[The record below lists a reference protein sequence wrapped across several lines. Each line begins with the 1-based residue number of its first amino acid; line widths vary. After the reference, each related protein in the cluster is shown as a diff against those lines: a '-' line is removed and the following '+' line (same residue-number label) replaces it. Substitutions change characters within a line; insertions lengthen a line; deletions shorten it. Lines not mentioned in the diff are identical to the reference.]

1 MITTP
6 HTHEREA
13 VLEGRTAADQAPH
26 TGRPSALRR
35 SIARHP
41 LIAYFALAFAGT
53 WSLLALLALG
63 RGEHGLGVLPIA
75 IPSGPD
81 FLLAQL
87 SAYTG
92 PLLAAVLVT
101 AAAEGRAGLR
111 QLRGRIVRPRA
122 GIGWYLLA
130 LLAPLAIWLG
140 SYSVALGGQPLADLA
155 RQPSL
160 LLSTF
165 LPFVLLGLL
174 MPSLGEETG
183 WRGFALPR
191 LQARFGPMRGTLLLG
206 ALHALWHLPMFFT
219 PNLGPFAAG
228 PFITFSLTAV
238 VVTVLY
244 TWVTNRAGG
253 SALPAILLHA
263 SGNAASGLL
272 NRLVP
277 EDLPFEGWAR
287 VFVEDGWL
295 AALGFAMVAL
305 VLIAMTQGRL
315 GYRAEGE
322 SLAGSPHGNSG
333 AGARV

>member
-1 MITTP
+1 LDGRDSVRE
-6 HTHEREA
+6 ERA
-13 VLEGRTAADQAPH
+13 VDPSLLTA
-26 TGRPSALRR
+26 PSPALARG
-35 SIARHP
+35 IARHP
-41 LIAYFALAFAGT
+41 LISYFVLAFAGT

-63 RGEHGLGVLPIA
+63 RGEHGLGLLPVA
-75 IPSGPD
+75 IPSGAD
-81 FLLAQL
+81 FLLAML
-87 SAYTG
+87 SAYAG

-111 QLRGRIVRPRA
+111 RLRGRIVRWRF
-122 GIGWYLLA
+122 GLGWYLLA

-140 SYSVALGGQPLADLA
+140 TYSVALGGQPLVDLI

-160 LLSTF
+160 LLATF
-165 LPFVLLGLL
+165 LPFVALGFF
-174 MPSLGEETG
+174 MPSLGEELG

-191 LQARFGPMRGTLLLG
+191 LQERFGPMRGTLLLG

-219 PNLGPFAAG
+219 PNLGPFTAG
-228 PFITFSLTAV
+228 TFITFSLTAV

-253 SALPAILLHA
+253 SVLPAILLHA

-277 EDLPFEGWAR
+277 EELPLDGWAR

-295 AALGFAMVAL
+295 AALGFGLVAL
-305 VLIAMTQGRL
+305 ALVTLTRGRL
-315 GYRAEGE
+315 GYRPEEAA
-322 SLAGSPHGNSG
+322 LAGAPHRNDG
-333 AGARV
+333 AVPRA